1 MHENPIWPKGH
12 IESICPLGNSIDAWT
27 SCTAQGTY
35 RYACKSRYGVKVLNC
50 HWNCNCIFSMHIVH
64 FHCTLHIFIAHC
76 TFSLHIA
83 HFHCTLYIFT
93 AHCTH
98 SLLILYCCSS
108 SCGTLTAEPLLSN
121 SRVASVKQI
130 VIATRTNEH
139 WRQSKSANG
148 SWRLSFAI
156 TCRGI
161 KRKVWSGGIGIQ
173 NLALKLWS
181 GGG

>member
-1 MHENPIWPKGH
+1 M
-12 IESICPLGNSIDAWT
+12 
-27 SCTAQGTY
+27 AQGTYRVYMSLGQFYRRMDILYSPRDVY

-130 VIATRTNEH
+130 VIIIIINQNPSTLSTGRNTNTD
-139 WRQSKSANG
+139 
-148 SWRLSFAI
+148 LI

-161 KRKVWSGGIGIQ
+161 KRKVWSGGIGI
-173 NLALKLWS
+173 
-181 GGG
+181 